1 MVIKINATVAILS
14 YVFCVQMA
22 CSTIR
27 YGPGVTREIGMD
39 LVNMKAKK
47 VCVMTD
53 TNIAKL
59 PPLKTAL
66 DSLTREGVK
75 FEVYD
80 KVRVEPTEAR

>member
-1 MVIKINATVAILS
+1 
-14 YVFCVQMA
+14 MA

-39 LVNMKAKK
+39 LVNMKVKN

-53 TNIAKL
+53 PNIAKL
-59 PPLKTAL
+59 PAMKTAM
-66 DSLTREGVK
+66 DAITKEGVK

-80 KVRVEPTEAR
+80 KVRVEPTEARLVLKVIYFIV

>member
-1 MVIKINATVAILS
+1 
-14 YVFCVQMA
+14 MA

-39 LVNMKAKK
+39 LVTMKVKN

-53 TNIAKL
+53 PNIAKL
-59 PPLKTAL
+59 PPLKQVV
-66 DSLTREGVK
+66 DSLTKEGVK

-80 KVRVEPTEAR
+80 EVRVEPTEAR